1 MVESMLSAPPSSADE
16 PCSERPTL
24 AAVARAAH
32 VSLATASYALRGDPK
47 ISCGTRQRIC
57 AIAKQIGY
65 TPNPELGRLMF
76 MLRERHRPQIK
87 ATLALLTLKG
97 HSSLASEFGR
107 SLLRGMRE
115 RATAL
120 GFALDAI
127 EVDPGKLG
135 RARLTQILLS
145 RGVRGVILAPLGE
158 AVDCS
163 ELLDWEQFSAVAT
176 TSLVRSPQLARV
188 TPHHFQIAELTLRK
202 MAEAGHRRIAWVMR
216 ETNEE
221 TEGAMSLAAH
231 VLSQRGGNVSL
242 QAFRFDELGEN
253 LTARLSRRSAE
264 AILVDDSL
272 LAAELTTALRGAATG
287 RAIYALNCAADHS
300 CAGVFQNPET
310 VGQLAVEVL
319 ARSIQSGERGQT
331 AYAAVTMIEG
341 AWVNSTRDR
350 FNEDVP
356 LAATTASA

>member
-1 MVESMLSAPPSSADE
+1 MVESMLSAPTSRVDE

-47 ISCGTRQRIC
+47 IPCATRQRIC

-97 HSSLASEFGR
+97 RSNVADEFGR
-107 SLLRGMRE
+107 DLLRGMRE

-120 GFALDAI
+120 GFALDTI
-127 EVDPGKLG
+127 EVDATKMG
-135 RARLTQILLS
+135 RVRLTQILLS

-158 AVDCS
+158 AVDCR
-163 ELLDWEQFSAVAT
+163 ELLDWDKFSAVAA

-188 TPHHFQIAELTLRK
+188 TPHHFQIAELALRK
-202 MAEAGHRRIAWVMR
+202 IAECGHRRIAWVTHD
-216 ETNEE
+216 ESEE
-221 TEGAMSLAAH
+221 SEGAVSLAAH
-231 VLSQRGGNVSL
+231 VLAQRGVDLALHALRGED
-242 QAFRFDELGEN
+242 RFEELV
-253 LTARLSRRSAE
+253 ACLSRRSVD
-264 AILVDDSL
+264 AILVPDAKSAD
-272 LAAELTTALRGAATG
+272 EVAATPRVG
-287 RAIYALNCAADHS
+287 ERRPIFALNCAVAGRW
-300 CAGVFQNPET
+300 AGVFQNSQT
-310 VGQLAVEVL
+310 VGQLAIEAL
-319 ARSIQSGERGQT
+319 ARSIQGGERGPS

-341 AWVNSTRDR
+341 VWVNPSRR
-350 FNEDVP
+350 AFNEDVP
-356 LAATTASA
+356 LAASTASA